1 MTAGGAP
8 TEQSRRGPRAGSTT
22 RTMDD
27 RERLQW
33 LVAQAR
39 RGKSTSRANL
49 WSITLLHASPL
60 LAACLLALLLGR
72 PEVAAATLA
81 LVLLTLGLVRTAV
94 RPRRVMMAPARLRAV
109 RYGR

>member
-1 MTAGGAP
+1 
-8 TEQSRRGPRAGSTT
+8 
-22 RTMDD
+22 MDD

-49 WSITLLHASPL
+49 WSITFLHASPL

-94 RPRRVMMAPARLRAV
+94 RPRRMVMAPARHRVV

>member
-1 MTAGGAP
+1 
-8 TEQSRRGPRAGSTT
+8 
-22 RTMDD
+22 MDD

-39 RGKSTSRANL
+39 RGKTTSRANV
-49 WSITLLHASPL
+49 WGITLLHASPL
-60 LAACLLALLLGR
+60 LAACILALLLGR
-72 PEVAAATLA
+72 PEIAASAFA

-94 RPRRVMMAPARLRAV
+94 RPRRMIMAPARVRAV